1 MHRRSLRSWW
11 RWSAMVSLLLAF
23 AAVAVAADGVGPGAV
38 RKQIESSMLVS
49 GTIDIEP
56 SGKVSALALDQ
67 QERLPKG
74 VVGFVRNSVMQWKFE
89 PGMRD
94 GKPVPART
102 PMTLRLVAK
111 RLEGGDD
118 YQVEIRGAD
127 FTRYDSNDRSVVTG
141 IQMKPPAYPEA
152 AFSVGAA
159 GDAYLV
165 LKVGR
170 DGRVVDAAVEQV
182 NLRVVASEQQ
192 MQRLRDV
199 LGKSALGAAHKW
211 TFRPPSEGKDVDAPY
226 WTVRVPVNYALSDT
240 RRDASSSYGRW
251 TSYVPGPRQR
261 APWITSQDAAGF
273 SPDLLPAGGVYM
285 ADGTGPR
292 LLTPLQPLQ
301 GG

>member
-11 RWSAMVSLLLAF
+11 RWSAVLSLLLAF
-23 AAVAVAADGVGPGAV
+23 AAVAADGVGPGAV

-56 SGKVSALALDQ
+56 SGTVSALALDR

-74 VVGFVRNSVMQWKFE
+74 VVDFVRSTVMQWKFE
-89 PGMRD
+89 PGLRD
-94 GKPVPART
+94 GKPVPARA
-102 PMTLRLVAK
+102 PMTLRVVAK
-111 RLEGGDD
+111 RLQGDD

-127 FTRYDSNDRSVVTG
+127 FSHYDPNDRSVVTS

-152 AFSVGAA
+152 AYSVGAA
-159 GDAYLV
+159 GSAYLV

-170 DGRVVDAAVEQV
+170 DGRVADAAVEQV
-182 NLRVVASEQQ
+182 NLRVVASERQ
-192 MQRLRDV
+192 MQQLREV
-199 LGKSALGAAHKW
+199 LGKSALGAARKW
-211 TFRPPSEGKDVDAPY
+211 TFRPPSEGKDVEAPY
-226 WTVRVPVNYALSDT
+226 WTVRVPVDYAL
-240 RRDASSSYGRW
+240 RDDIPQGAPSSYGRW

-261 APWITSQDAAGF
+261 APWITSDDATGF

-285 ADGTGPR
+285 ADGAGPR
-292 LLTPLQPLQ
+292 LLTPLQ

>member
-1 MHRRSLRSWW
+1 MHRRSLCSWW
-11 RWSAMVSLLLAF
+11 RWSALVALLLAF
-23 AAVAVAADGVGPGAV
+23 AAVAADGVGPGAV

-74 VVGFVRNSVMQWKFE
+74 VVDFVRSTVMQWTFA

-94 GKPVPART
+94 GKPVPARA

-111 RLEGGDD
+111 RQQGDD

-127 FTRYDSNDRSVVTG
+127 FSHYDPNDRSVVTS

-152 AFSVGAA
+152 AYSVGAA
-159 GDAYLV
+159 GSAYLV

-170 DGRVVDAAVEQV
+170 DGRVADAAVEQV
-182 NLRVVASEQQ
+182 NLRVVASERQ
-192 MQRLRDV
+192 MQQLRDV
-199 LGKSALGAAHKW
+199 LGKSALGAARKW

-226 WTVRVPVNYALSDT
+226 WTVRVPVDYALLDQS
-240 RRDASSSYGRW
+240 RQGAPSAYGRW
-251 TSYVPGPRQR
+251 MSYIPGPRQR
-261 APWITSQDAAGF
+261 APWITSEDATGF

-285 ADGTGPR
+285 ADGAGPR
-292 LLTPLQPLQ
+292 LLTPLQ

>member
-11 RWSAMVSLLLAF
+11 RWSAVLSLLLAF
-23 AAVAVAADGVGPGAV
+23 TAVAADGVGPGAV

-56 SGKVSALALDQ
+56 SGTVSALALDQ
-67 QERLPKG
+67 QERLPEG

-89 PGMRD
+89 PGLRD
-94 GKPVPART
+94 GKPVPARA
-102 PMTLRLVAK
+102 PMTLRVVAK
-111 RLEGGDD
+111 RLQGDD

-127 FTRYDSNDRSVVTG
+127 FSHYDPNDRSVVTS

-152 AFSVGAA
+152 AYSVGAA
-159 GDAYLV
+159 GSAYLV

-170 DGRVVDAAVEQV
+170 DGRVADAAVEQV
-182 NLRVVASEQQ
+182 NLRVVASERQ
-192 MQRLRDV
+192 MQQLREV
-199 LGKSALGAAHKW
+199 LGKSALGAARKW
-211 TFRPPSEGKDVDAPY
+211 TFRPPSEGKDVEAPY
-226 WTVRVPVNYALSDT
+226 WTVRVPVDYAL
-240 RRDASSSYGRW
+240 RDDMPQGAPSSYGRW

-261 APWITSQDAAGF
+261 APWITGEDATGF

-285 ADGTGPR
+285 AGNGGPR
-292 LLTPLQPLQ
+292 LLTPLQ

>member
-1 MHRRSLRSWW
+1 
-11 RWSAMVSLLLAF
+11 MVSLLLLAF
-23 AAVAVAADGVGPGAV
+23 AAVAADGVGPGAV

-74 VVGFVRNSVMQWKFE
+74 VVGFVRSTVMQWTFA
-89 PGMRD
+89 PGLRD

-102 PMTLRLVAK
+102 PMTLRLIAK
-111 RLEGGDD
+111 RLQGDD

-127 FTRYDSNDRSVVTG
+127 FSHYDPSDRSVVTS
-141 IQMKPPAYPEA
+141 IQMKPPAYPQA
-152 AFSVGAA
+152 AYSVGAA
-159 GDAYLV
+159 GSAYLV

-170 DGRVVDAAVEQV
+170 DGRVADAAVEQV

-192 MQRLRDV
+192 MQQLRDV
-199 LGKSALGAAHKW
+199 LGKSALGAARKW

>member
-11 RWSAMVSLLLAF
+11 RWSAVLSLLLAST
-23 AAVAVAADGVGPGAV
+23 AVAADGVGPGAV

-56 SGKVSALALDQ
+56 SGTVSALALDQ

-74 VVGFVRNSVMQWKFE
+74 VVDFVRSTVMQWKFE
-89 PGMRD
+89 PGLRD
-94 GKPVPART
+94 GKPVPARA
-102 PMTLRLVAK
+102 PMTLRVVAK
-111 RLEGGDD
+111 RLQGDD

-127 FTRYDSNDRSVVTG
+127 FSHYDPSDRSVVTS

-152 AFSVGAA
+152 AYSVGAA
-159 GDAYLV
+159 GSAYLV

-170 DGRVVDAAVEQV
+170 DGRVADAAVEQV
-182 NLRVVASEQQ
+182 NLRVVASERQ
-192 MQRLRDV
+192 MQQLREV
-199 LGKSALGAAHKW
+199 LGKSALGAARKW
-211 TFRPPSEGKDVDAPY
+211 TFRPPSEGKDVEAPY
-226 WTVRVPVNYALSDT
+226 WTVRVPVDYAL
-240 RRDASSSYGRW
+240 RDDMPQGAPSSYGRW

-261 APWITSQDAAGF
+261 APWITGEDATGF

-285 ADGTGPR
+285 ADGAGPR
-292 LLTPLQPLQ
+292 LLTPLQ